1 MSELTR
7 RGVLR
12 GAVTAGAAVA
22 FTGVAL
28 GLPVALAARR
38 PGNVAGDSAGSVTHT
53 GAEAFDETYRGRCI
67 QGAPRTGGGHHGGG
81 AGYAVFVDGDEL
93 HVMQNADSS
102 WISVVN
108 HYETFATPR
117 AAARAAVL
125 ELRGA
130 ALVPVLV

>member
-7 RGVLR
+7 RSVLR
-12 GAVTAGAAVA
+12 GAVTGAAAVT

-28 GLPVALAARR
+28 GVPVALAARR
-38 PGNVAGDSAGSVTHT
+38 PGGDTAGSVPHT
-53 GAEAFDETYRGRCI
+53 GVEAFDEIYRGRRI
-67 QGAPRTGGGHHGGG
+67 QGAPQTGAGHHRGG
-81 AGYAVFVDGDEL
+81 AGYAVFVDGGEL

-125 ELRGA
+125 ELHGA
-130 ALVPVLV
+130 ALVPFA

>member
-1 MSELTR
+1 MSELNR
-7 RGVLR
+7 RSVLR
-12 GAVTAGAAVA
+12 GAVTGAAAVT
-22 FTGVAL
+22 FTGLAL

-38 PGNVAGDSAGSVTHT
+38 PATDANAAAGTVAHS
-53 GAEAFDETYRGRCI
+53 GAEAFDETYRGRRI
-67 QGAPRTGGGHHGGG
+67 QGAPRTVGGHHRGGP
-81 AGYAVFVDGDEL
+81 GYAVFVDGREL

-125 ELRGA
+125 ELQGA
-130 ALVPVLV
+130 ALEPVL